1 MKKTCSCIIPFYNE
15 EKRIGAVLRQV
26 VQVKNISEI
35 IAVDG
40 GSTDRGYDFVRENFP
55 QIKLLKI
62 EKCLGKTETVREGVK
77 HASGDY
83 VLLLDADLVGLKK
96 QELEHV
102 ITNVIGHPEIDL
114 VILKRTNTPFSSRI
128 VRSDLV
134 FSGERIMRKI
144 DLDKILSLRL
154 TKYQLEIATNKY
166 MTKNKKRVY
175 WFASSNENTPK
186 VNKTGLISGLLGEL
200 KMKINVISYD
210 SIGYWWQILFFCR
223 KRVPF

>member
-77 HASGDY
+77 HASGYY

-144 DLDKILSLRL
+144 NLDKILSLRL

-210 SIGYWWQILFFCR
+210 PIGYWWQILFFCR

>member
-15 EKRIGAVLRQV
+15 EKRIGAVLHQV

>member
-210 SIGYWWQILFFCR
+210 PIGYWWQILFFCR

>member
-144 DLDKILSLRL
+144 NLDKILSLRL

-210 SIGYWWQILFFCR
+210 PIGYWWQILFFCR

>member
-15 EKRIGAVLRQV
+15 KKRIGAVLRQV

-210 SIGYWWQILFFCR
+210 PIGYWWQILFFCR

>member
-15 EKRIGAVLRQV
+15 EKRIGAVLHQV

-210 SIGYWWQILFFCR
+210 PIGYWWQILFFCR